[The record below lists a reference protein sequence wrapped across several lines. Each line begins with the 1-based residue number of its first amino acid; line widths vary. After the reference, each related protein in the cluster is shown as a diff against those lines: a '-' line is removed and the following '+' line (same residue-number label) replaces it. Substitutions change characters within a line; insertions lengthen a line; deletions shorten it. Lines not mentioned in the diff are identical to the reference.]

1 MIRAEQRI
9 IPERKTKGATTC
21 GTVPPPNRVTRS
33 RPPWSFPLAFFGSA
47 RRLPFPPPPP
57 WPAPGRRSRRRR
69 PRRPRRRRRPSPRRC
84 CWPWYAWWGSPWRCR
99 SATDPPTP
107 ASSTPPASTTDT
119 VSDRDL
125 WPLPPLLVETC
136 PFAGLVERGRV
147 GFDGSRDWRSGRDPT
162 VGGVE
167 QWMLPC

>member
-1 MIRAEQRI
+1 MRNLPRI
-9 IPERKTKGATTC
+9 AQDEFWFVKASGVFILYYYQCYYLHNLAVSQALRFARSNRSTGKENKRRHHLRCGATSEPSHTA
-21 GTVPPPNRVTRS
+21 T
-33 RPPWSFPLAFFGSA
+33 PPWSFPLAFFGSA

-84 CWPWYAWWGSPWRCR
+84 CWPRYAWWGSPWWCR

-119 VSDRDL
+119 VSG
-125 WPLPPLLVETC
+125 P
-136 PFAGLVERGRV
+136 
-147 GFDGSRDWRSGRDPT
+147 
-162 VGGVE
+162 
-167 QWMLPC
+167 